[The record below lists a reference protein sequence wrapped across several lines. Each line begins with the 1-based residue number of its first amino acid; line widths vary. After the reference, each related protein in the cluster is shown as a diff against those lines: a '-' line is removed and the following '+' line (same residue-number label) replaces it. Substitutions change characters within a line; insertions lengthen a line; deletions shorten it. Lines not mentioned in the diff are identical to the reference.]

1 MRHGVVVMLA
11 IAAVGCSS
19 TSVPVNVQV
28 SEEPE
33 TEVKIKS
40 ESAMN
45 TIYGI
50 WIGKGPRILS
60 ESGRPLP
67 ESKAWIYC
75 GGVPEMLEVDEDGY
89 IIFNR
94 YITAAECYSHH
105 SGVFRFLDVACP
117 GYHSKCHISFYD
129 DNGVIAEVRMR
140 PIVDQEPY
148 QEFSASIVVS
158 AGKADQSLGFDLLEG
173 DWLPPFGWGKTEDIR
188 VELQPG
194 GSSAK
199 MFNVSSRGIGKSRNV
214 NDSAPFFTFT
224 FVRAGDGYDRF
235 GGCYDC
241 CTNTLRSVGRYDNSH
256 CAFRARGHFGSV
268 DEFVVDKRREYY
280 SEIVDGK
287 PVQKEGPEAF
297 HIYIAGKVNRVAGLK
312 TLEPP
317 RSIGTP
323 RSPVFHP
330 APAGGGRMA
339 FGVSDDGRTAVYF
352 GWTDDSARVPEV
364 FNRGVY
370 TDDPARDLPQ
380 VETIYLD
387 VYGRSRR
394 SPVIRGLPK
403 FKTLVM
409 LPFCGALFD
418 GRNRIE
424 EKAFADNSNLD
435 TVVFAVSNGD
445 STDVAENSFSGCAT
459 NLTAVFVEASY
470 SGIRPWEEVAVTNVF
485 TKMVK
490 VGIPHT
496 RSNSERTVPRV
507 DIKRGTVELPGI
519 VYTEEF
525 LDMEYSGGRILRHR
539 KDGSTEKLFK

>member
-1 MRHGVVVMLA
+1 MRYGVVVMLA
-11 IAAVGCSS
+11 ITAAGCSS

-28 SEEPE
+28 SEAPKAEG
-33 TEVKIKS
+33 KIKS

-45 TIYGI
+45 TTYGI
-50 WIGKGPRILS
+50 WIGRGPRILS
-60 ESGRPLP
+60 ESGSPLP
-67 ESKAWIYC
+67 DAKAWIYC
-75 GGVPEMLEVDEDGY
+75 GGTPEMLDVDEDGY

-94 YITAAECYSHH
+94 YIASNERYSRH
-105 SGVFRFLDVACP
+105 SDVFRSLDVACP

-129 DNGVIAEVRMR
+129 DNGVVAEVRMR

-148 QEFSASIVVS
+148 QEFSTSIIVP
-158 AGKADQSLGFDLLEG
+158 AENTGQSLGFDLLEG
-173 DWLPPFGWGKTEDIR
+173 DWLPPFGWGKTEDVR
-188 VELQPG
+188 VKLQSG
-194 GSSAK
+194 GSSSK
-199 MFNVSSRGIGKSRNV
+199 MFSVSSRGVGKIQNV
-214 NDSAPFFTFT
+214 NDSAPFITFA
-224 FVRAGDGYDRF
+224 FVRAGDGYDRV
-235 GGCYDC
+235 GGCYDG
-241 CTNTLRSVGRYDNSH
+241 CTNTLKSVGRYERLR
-256 CAFRARGHFGSV
+256 CAFRTRGHFGSV
-268 DEFVVDKRREYY
+268 DDFSVDKRREYY
-280 SEIVDGK
+280 SEFVDGK

-323 RSPVFHP
+323 RGPVFHP

-339 FGVSDDGRTAVYF
+339 FGVSDDGRSAVYF
-352 GWTDDSARVPEV
+352 GWTDDSASVPEV

-403 FKTLVM
+403 FKTLVL
-409 LPFCGALFD
+409 LPFYD
-418 GRNRIE
+418 SQRRIE
-424 EKAFADNSNLD
+424 ESAFADNSKLD
-435 TVVFAVSNGD
+435 TVVFAVDNGY
-445 STDVAENSFSGCAT
+445 STEVAENSFAGCAT
-459 NLTAVFVEASY
+459 NLTAVFVETSY
-470 SGIRPWEEVAVTNVF
+470 SGIRPWEEIAVTNVF

-490 VGIPHT
+490 VGFPHT

-519 VYTEEF
+519 VYAEEF

-539 KDGSTEKLFK
+539 KDGSMEKFFK